1 MTINKY
7 TPIHKITTAYPQL
20 IPLLIKRNN
29 RFGCLNKPVSPWSP
43 GYLATVGN
51 IAAAAG
57 EKEEELV
64 AFLEEEIKRIEI
76 QYRY

>member
-7 TPIHKITTAYPQL
+7 TPIHKITIAYPQL
-20 IPLLIKRNN
+20 IPLLVKRNS
-29 RFGCLNKPVSPWSP
+29 RFGFLNNPLSPCSS
-43 GYLATVGN
+43 GYIATVEN
-51 IAAAAG
+51 IASVAG

-64 AFLEEEIKRIEI
+64 AFLKEEIKRIEI

>member
-20 IPLLIKRNN
+20 IPLLVKRNS
-29 RFGCLNKPVSPWSP
+29 RFNCLNNPIPPCSP
-43 GYLATVGN
+43 GYVATVGN
-51 IAAAAG
+51 IAFVAG

-64 AFLEEEIKRIEI
+64 AFLKEEIKRIEI